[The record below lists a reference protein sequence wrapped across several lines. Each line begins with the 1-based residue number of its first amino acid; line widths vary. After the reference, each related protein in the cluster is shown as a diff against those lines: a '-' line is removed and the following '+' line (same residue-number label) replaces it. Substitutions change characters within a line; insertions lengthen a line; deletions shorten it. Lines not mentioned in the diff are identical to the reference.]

1 MQYYTESQ
9 EPVAQEDPFAN
20 WLEYWNILR
29 QRKIAIILLTF
40 IGIVAG
46 FAYSVFQVPRYRSNA
61 SMEIQGVQDGLSAI
75 SLGSRRDISIQT
87 QIDILKS
94 NTLLNRVTSKMRPEG
109 NSEPQEWQDYLAPL
123 RKALGVQSD
132 WGVEAWQ
139 EAVGIARNTLKVS
152 STQNS
157 RIITLQCESTDPLV
171 AAEFTNNVVNEYI
184 EQSLKDRWEN
194 YENTSKWLT
203 QAQKE
208 LKAKLEASED
218 ELQKFTRASGL
229 VFTAETE
236 NVAEEK
242 LRQLQ
247 TALSGA
253 QATRIAKQAQYEASK
268 SSRPEALPEV
278 LDSGPIGSYQIQLAE
293 LRRQLAELSSAL
305 TPEHYRIKR
314 LQAQIDE
321 LVSLM
326 ERERSNILKRI
337 NNEYEAALQTENRL
351 RSAYDRQTAMISGQ
365 YPALIKY
372 RILKREAETNRQL
385 YELTLQKS
393 KEASIASAL
402 RASDARVIDAAN
414 RPNVPFKPILPINLA
429 AGLIGGLVFGS
440 AFVLVRER
448 LSMTIH
454 MTGNLPLPLSV
465 RELGVIP
472 SAKTDRML
480 ADKADKRVKLPAG
493 RLLFPSM
500 QLGESRSERLERSLA
515 LTTRNQ
521 GDSPMAEA
529 FRATMASILFSSDN
543 NPGAAQIIVVTSP
556 SPKEGKTTVVCNL
569 GTALAEINYRVL
581 LVDADMRI
589 PRLHGVF
596 NIDNSWG
603 LSNVLHDKMPI
614 QDYAPE
620 QLACETGIPDLF
632 ILPSGSARTN
642 LSNLLYSPR
651 LAELLMRCRRDFSAI
666 LIDAPPVLNVPDAR
680 ILSRV
685 ADSAVL
691 VFRASST
698 TRDDAAT
705 AVKCFEEDGTPI
717 LGTILNDWNPQSAGY
732 GHYQSAYRY
741 GSY

>member
-1 MQYYTESQ
+1 
-9 EPVAQEDPFAN
+9 
-20 WLEYWNILR
+20 
-29 QRKIAIILLTF
+29 
-40 IGIVAG
+40 
-46 FAYSVFQVPRYRSNA
+46 
-61 SMEIQGVQDGLSAI
+61 
-75 SLGSRRDISIQT
+75 
-87 QIDILKS
+87 
-94 NTLLNRVTSKMRPEG
+94 
-109 NSEPQEWQDYLAPL
+109 
-123 RKALGVQSD
+123 
-132 WGVEAWQ
+132 
-139 EAVGIARNTLKVS
+139 
-152 STQNS
+152 
-157 RIITLQCESTDPLV
+157 
-171 AAEFTNNVVNEYI
+171 
-184 EQSLKDRWEN
+184 
-194 YENTSKWLT
+194 
-203 QAQKE
+203 
-208 LKAKLEASED
+208 
-218 ELQKFTRASGL
+218 
-229 VFTAETE
+229 
-236 NVAEEK
+236 
-242 LRQLQ
+242 
-247 TALSGA
+247 
-253 QATRIAKQAQYEASK
+253 
-268 SSRPEALPEV
+268 
-278 LDSGPIGSYQIQLAE
+278 
-293 LRRQLAELSSAL
+293 
-305 TPEHYRIKR
+305 
-314 LQAQIDE
+314 
-321 LVSLM
+321 
-326 ERERSNILKRI
+326 
-337 NNEYEAALQTENRL
+337 
-351 RSAYDRQTAMISGQ
+351 
-365 YPALIKY
+365 
-372 RILKREAETNRQL
+372 
-385 YELTLQKS
+385 
-393 KEASIASAL
+393 
-402 RASDARVIDAAN
+402 
-414 RPNVPFKPILPINLA
+414 
-429 AGLIGGLVFGS
+429 LIGGLVFGS